1 VAKKKAA
8 NKSSNDSPEVHE
20 ADEAVRLAE
29 AELKKAQAAYVKIR
43 QEATDRLKRVRE
55 KTLGDLI
62 DDLLAQVKKHPGPG
76 VVIAMLAG
84 LFLGRI
90 FRR

>member
-1 VAKKKAA
+1 MAKKKVA
-8 NKSSNDSPEVHE
+8 KESSNDSPEVHA

-29 AELKKAQAAYVKIR
+29 TELKKAQEAYTKIR
-43 QEATDRLKRVRE
+43 QEATARLKDVRE

-62 DDLLAQVKKHPGPG
+62 DGLLNQVKKHPGPG